1 MNEETL
7 ESLHRENFELR
18 SKISDAEYE
27 SAMSVLDKAGWPPA
41 LAKATY
47 DPFDYAI
54 GLKDGTVIFFE
65 YATSCGSNHE
75 WVSLQFQRI
84 HDGTPAYQRSFNKTH
99 GIGGNDRGLQVRVSE
114 IVWAADAP
122 YGS

>member
-7 ESLHRENFELR
+7 ESLHRENFDLR
-18 SKISDAEYE
+18 IKLEEAEYKHTT
-27 SAMSVLDKAGWPPA
+27 STLTAAGWPPA
-41 LAKATY
+41 LVKAVD

-65 YATSCGSNHE
+65 YAISCGGNHE
-75 WVSLQFQRI
+75 WVTLRFQRI